1 MTEESSKA
9 LAALLHRPTDELI
22 AELSR
27 SRSRLVEWSRQ
38 QTVATT
44 LSTDPGNSVSLDKQ
58 VSTELP
64 LSPEPLIDAVF

>member
-44 LSTDPGNSVSLDKQ
+44 VSTDSGNHSSLVEQDPTVHPQ
-58 VSTELP
+58 S
-64 LSPEPLIDAVF
+64 AA